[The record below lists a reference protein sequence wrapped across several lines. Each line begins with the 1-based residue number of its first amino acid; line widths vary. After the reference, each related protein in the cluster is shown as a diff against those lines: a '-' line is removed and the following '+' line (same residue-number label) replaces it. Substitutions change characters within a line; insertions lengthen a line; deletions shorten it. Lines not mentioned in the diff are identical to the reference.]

1 VLAPP
6 WELLG
11 VGIGGGMMFDHPV
24 PYESELYK
32 KEPHLCAVDH
42 FKVHLNHISVQF
54 LILQQVAKQMHR
66 TVECT
71 VYSAASKGFKCPI
84 YHVCETML

>member
-11 VGIGGGMMFDHPV
+11 VGDLMFDHPV

-32 KEPHLCAVDH
+32 KESHFCAVDH
-42 FKVHLNHISVQF
+42 FKVHSNHISIQF
-54 LILQQVAKQMHR
+54 LILQQMAKQMHLPA
-66 TVECT
+66 EYT
-71 VYSAASKGFKCPI
+71 VY
-84 YHVCETML
+84 